1 MLSKTQIEYIITLHE
16 QQSFI
21 KAAEICFVTQPT
33 LSMQIKKA
41 EEQLGKALFDRDHSP
56 ITLTSFGKQL
66 LPYFRQIIDAYTILS
81 DEIAKM
87 DGSYKA
93 EIKLGI
99 IPTISDYL
107 IPLFYQTWKKEL
119 KGVHLEIIELKSED
133 LIDALEDRKIDIG
146 ILAGPVVDSSIN
158 TQILYNEEIY
168 VYSPNISSKTIT
180 IDSLANQKPWLLAQ
194 GNCLR
199 TQMMNFCNLDSNQT
213 DDDWNYSGGS
223 LSILLQ
229 MVDQQGGYTLVPENY
244 LTLLNLESNALK
256 RFQNHN
262 PARQIV
268 AIENTRNAKKEYLS
282 LLKRSIQHKM
292 NKKPTKDVNKLN
304 ILPWK

>member
-16 QQSFI
+16 QQSFV

-33 LSMQIKKA
+33 LSMQIKKT

-66 LPYFRQIIDAYTILS
+66 LPYFRQIIEAYTILS

-133 LIDALEDRKIDIG
+133 LIDALKDRKIDIG
-146 ILAGPVVDSSIN
+146 ILAGPVVESSIN

-168 VYSPNISSKTIT
+168 VYAPNISSITIT

-199 TQMMNFCNLDSNQT
+199 SQMMNFCNVDSTKT

-244 LTLLNLESNALK
+244 TNLLKLNSNALK

-262 PARQIV
+262 PARQII
-268 AIENTRNAKKEYLS
+268 AIENPKNAKKEYLS

-292 NKKPTKDVNKLN
+292 NKKPTQDVNKLN